1 MVSACSNT
9 TQSVKNYT
17 YEDLND
23 SQQKIIDNIYTK
35 SEDWAYSYE
44 PDAIPASKIKFFY
57 EDSTLIFIA
66 FHEYSGETSGGS
78 FDVYEIDENSGSVS
92 PHTYDSNDENDIH
105 KRRAVGVQILS
116 GENFDV
122 NASEESQKDTLAK
135 SYGKLL
141 QEE

>member
-1 MVSACSNT
+1 M
-9 TQSVKNYT
+9 
-17 YEDLND
+17 
-23 SQQKIIDNIYTK
+23 
-35 SEDWAYSYE
+35 
-44 PDAIPASKIKFFY
+44 
-57 EDSTLIFIA
+57 
-66 FHEYSGETSGGS
+66 
-78 FDVYEIDENSGSVS
+78 YEIDENSGSVS